1 MIRRMAEVCFFACK
15 GNRLA
20 SKPTHGHKK
29 HWNAAARDLS
39 DSRRNHDAFSR
50 RHRSNR
56 DGSFGAHCGH
66 FDFDRQIVKRLQL
79 AERKDKGA

>member
-1 MIRRMAEVCFFACK
+1 MGV
-15 GNRLA
+15 A
-20 SKPTHGHKK
+20 SQTTHDDKK
-29 HWNAAARDLS
+29 YWDAAARDLS

-66 FDFDRQIVKRLQL
+66 FDFDRQIVKRLRL